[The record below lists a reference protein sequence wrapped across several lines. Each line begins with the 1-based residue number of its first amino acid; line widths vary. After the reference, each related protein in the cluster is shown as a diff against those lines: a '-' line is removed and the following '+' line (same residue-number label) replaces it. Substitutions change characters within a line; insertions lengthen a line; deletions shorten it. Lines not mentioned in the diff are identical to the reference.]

1 MEDSFV
7 GQHAATA
14 TVFAIA
20 AAATAAAAAVI
31 FAIAAAAP
39 TFVIRVGDKGC

>member
-20 AAATAAAAAVI
+20 AAATAAAAVI